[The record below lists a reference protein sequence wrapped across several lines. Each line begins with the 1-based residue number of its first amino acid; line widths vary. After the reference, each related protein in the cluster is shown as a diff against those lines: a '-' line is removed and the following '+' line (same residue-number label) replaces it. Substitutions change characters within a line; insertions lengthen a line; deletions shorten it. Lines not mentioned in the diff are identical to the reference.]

1 MGRTKKTIQS
11 SENNMFMNIVGM
23 ALLSL
28 NLNIVDAKQY
38 QKRRLLGGGGGCG
51 VHKYFDNNKL
61 N

>member
-38 QKRRLLGGGGGCG
+38 QKRLGGVGGG

>member
-1 MGRTKKTIQS
+1 
-11 SENNMFMNIVGM
+11 MNIVGM

-38 QKRRLLGGGGGCG
+38 QKRLGGGGGGDG